1 MELAARPIAGDPAP
15 ATTPCIVA
23 EPRPQPSLPGPW
35 QAAALAT
42 IEADIAAHLDGLP
55 AHSPLSAPIRYA
67 LQGGKR
73 FRALLVRA
81 ACEAVGGDPAAAR
94 GAALAVEMVQAQSL
108 ILDDLPCMDD
118 AQERRGRPALH
129 RAFGEPVAL
138 LAAATLLCE
147 AYAALARDGVADL
160 DRKVAALSAA
170 CGAEGIAHGQ
180 AAELCGL
187 PESVAK
193 KTAPLL
199 AAAARLG
206 AIAGGC
212 GDDFRLAAL
221 AAFADEIGLAY
232 QLRDDMLDGD
242 REHELAGRTAERAVD
257 RALIRLSHAGL
268 DTPVLRALA
277 REAVRRGR

>member
-1 MELAARPIAGDPAP
+1 MELAARPIAGDPAT
-15 ATTPCIVA
+15 ATTLCVI
-23 EPRPQPSLPGPW
+23 EDPRPQPALPVPW
-35 QAAALAT
+35 RAAALTA
-42 IEADIAAHLDGLP
+42 IESDIAAYLDGLP
-55 AHSPLSAPIRYA
+55 TQSPLSAPIRYA

-118 AQERRGRPALH
+118 AEERRGRPSLH

-147 AYAALARDGVADL
+147 AYAALARDGAAGL
-160 DRKVAALSAA
+160 DRKIAALSAA

-212 GDDFRLAAL
+212 GDDFRIAAL
-221 AAFADEIGLAY
+221 AAFADDIGLAY

-242 REHELAGRTAERAVD
+242 REHELAARTAERAVD